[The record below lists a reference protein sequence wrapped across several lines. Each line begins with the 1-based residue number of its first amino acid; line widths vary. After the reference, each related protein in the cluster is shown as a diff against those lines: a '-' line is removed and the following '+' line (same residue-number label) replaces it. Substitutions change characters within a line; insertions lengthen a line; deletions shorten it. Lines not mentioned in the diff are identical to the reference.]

1 MSRSSYLQAFLRSGV
16 LQSRSFCVQGLLHP
30 WVLTF
35 GCSYIQGFLR
45 SGFFFLTFK
54 ASYVHGFLRS
64 RVLKLRGSCIQGFLR
79 SHLVRF

>member
-16 LQSRSFCVQGLLHP
+16 LQSMSFCVQGLLHP

-45 SGFFFLTFK
+45 PGFFFLRSGLLTFTG
-54 ASYVHGFLRS
+54 SYVPGFS
-64 RVLKLRGSCIQGFLR
+64 R
-79 SHLVRF
+79 